1 MGMLYDHGLRP
12 LLFALDPERAHAL
25 GLRGMS
31 LLAAC
36 APLRALL
43 ERSVAPGGSRP
54 IQLAGLSFPNAVGL
68 AAGFD
73 KEAVGWR
80 AAAAL
85 GFGHVEVGTV
95 TRLAQP
101 GNPAPRMF
109 RYPDRRAVVNRLGFP
124 NGGAE
129 AIAARLAKGPGR
141 GARAIPLGINI
152 GKSKVVDAADAAA
165 VAEDY
170 LGSLRSLAPHADY
183 LTVNISS
190 PNTPGLR
197 TLQDRAPLSALLRS
211 LQEAN
216 RAVAGGP
223 RPIFLKI
230 APDLGP
236 RQLDDIL
243 EVVTA
248 QGLAGIIATNTTL
261 ARPPGTEDCEVQ
273 GGLSGAPLL
282 PRSLAV
288 VRYLCRASEGRV
300 PVIGCGGILSAADA
314 GRFLDEGA
322 RLVQVYSGLIFRG
335 PALAREVA
343 NGLAT
348 RQRAWV

>member
-1 MGMLYDHGLRP
+1 MGLLYDRALRP
-12 LLFALDPERAHAL
+12 LLFRLDPERAHAL
-25 GLRGMS
+25 GLRGMA
-31 LLAAC
+31 LLGAC

-43 ERSVAPGGSRP
+43 ERDVRPAGARP
-54 IQLAGLSFPNAVGL
+54 IELAGLRFPNALGL

-73 KEAVGWR
+73 KDAVAWR
-80 AAAAL
+80 GAAAL

-95 TRLAQP
+95 TRLPQP
-101 GNPAPRMF
+101 GNPSPRLF
-109 RYPDRRAVVNRLGFP
+109 RYPDIRGVVNRLGFP
-124 NGGAE
+124 NEGAE
-129 AIAARLAKGPGR
+129 AVARRLARGPARGR
-141 GARAIPLGINI
+141 RAVPLGINL
-152 GKSKVVDAADAAA
+152 GKSKAVDPTDAEA

-170 LGSLRSLAPHADY
+170 LASLRLLAPHADY

-197 TLQDRAPLSALLRS
+197 TLQERAPLDALLRV

-216 RAVAGGP
+216 RGLEGGP
-223 RPIFLKI
+223 RPLFLKI

-243 EVVTA
+243 AVVTA
-248 QGLAGIIATNTTL
+248 HRLAGIIATNTTL
-261 ARPPGTEDCEVQ
+261 ARPPGTEACETQ
-273 GGLSGAPLL
+273 GGLSGSPLL

-288 VRYLCRASEGRV
+288 VRYLSWATRGRL
-300 PVIGCGGILSAADA
+300 PLIGCGGILSSADA

-322 RLVQVYSGLIFRG
+322 SLVQVYSGLIFRG

-343 NGLAT
+343 GGLAV
-348 RQRAWV
+348 RQRPWV